1 MDLKNVRKNVISL
14 LLFTV
19 VSTIS
24 AALWAQTPAVDP
36 AAVNILHRM
45 TSYVGSLEKF
55 SLHTE
60 NTLEEVFDSGQR
72 IDFDIAANMVVKRPN
87 KLFTERVG
95 EETGQAFYYDGE
107 TLSMVVESPSEA
119 IYASL
124 PAPGTIEELIDY
136 ARESLGIVLPVSDL
150 VYRNAQSILMKG
162 VTSAMYMGET
172 QIGDMNCSHLAFRR
186 PDIDFQVWVSTGD
199 QPLPCK
205 YVVTDTSTPALVS
218 IVTVMSH
225 WQLTPAAADEAFL
238 YVPTEGAKST
248 VFLPLESGSDR

>member
-1 MDLKNVRKNVISL
+1 MDIKNVRKSVML
-14 LLFTV
+14 ALLFTM
-19 VSTIS
+19 VSTFS
-24 AALWAQTPAVDP
+24 VASWAQSTAVDP
-36 AAVNILHRM
+36 YAVYTLHKM
-45 TSYVGSLEKF
+45 TAYVGGLEKF

-72 IDFDIAANMVVKRPN
+72 IDFDISANMIVKRPN
-87 KLFTERVG
+87 KLYSERVG
-95 EETGQAFYYDGE
+95 EETGQAFFYDGA
-107 TLSMVVESPSEA
+107 TLTMLVESPSEV

-150 VYRNAQSILMKG
+150 VYRNAQSILMDG

-172 QIGDMNCSHLAFRR
+172 QIGEMTCSHLAFRR
-186 PDIDFQVWVSTGD
+186 ADIDFQVWVSTGE

-218 IVTVMSH
+218 IVTVMSDWH
-225 WQLTPAAADEAFL
+225 VTPTAADNAFL
-238 YVPTEGAKST
+238 YVPSEEAKPT
-248 VFLPLESGSDR
+248 VFLPLENK